1 MAAHR
6 GGRVGSR
13 QGPGQGGEDV
23 GPWARVGGEDCRVEG
38 GGHGPTVGGRRR
50 GRDRPRRYPA
60 VMPLTGDVDRLAE
73 AAFDGDRHTLAR
85 CITIVEEGRPGAAR
99 ALGLAYPRSGRA
111 YRIGLTGAPG
121 AGKST
126 LTDGLITALRRSG
139 DPVAVLAV
147 DPTSPFSGGAVLGDR
162 VRMQD
167 HASTPASSSAPWPA
181 GATSAACRRRLPR
194 RLTLLDAAGFPFV
207 LIETVGVGQD
217 EVEVADAADT
227 TVVVLTPGWGDGVQA
242 AKAGIL
248 EIGDVFVVNK
258 ADRPG
263 VDDAVADLRTMLAMG
278 GERPWAPPIL
288 TTVASR
294 GPAWPNCSMPSWRTG
309 PTWRPA
315 AAWRRAGGPGGAVS
329 CAPPWP
335 PSWRGAPPRRPP
347 PRSTAAWSPLVEQG
361 QLDPWTAAE
370 RLLGAVASP

>member
-1 MAAHR
+1 
-6 GGRVGSR
+6 
-13 QGPGQGGEDV
+13 
-23 GPWARVGGEDCRVEG
+23 
-38 GGHGPTVGGRRR
+38 
-50 GRDRPRRYPA
+50 
-60 VMPLTGDVDRLAE
+60 MPLSADVDHLSE
-73 AAFDGDRHTLAR
+73 AAFDGDRRALAR
-85 CITIVEEGRPGAAR
+85 LITVVEEGRPGAAR

-126 LTDGLITALRRSG
+126 LTDGLIAALRRDG
-139 DPVAVLAV
+139 GPVGVLAV

-162 VRMQD
+162 VRMQG
-167 HASTPASSSAPWPA
+167 HASDPGVFIRSMASR
-181 GATSAACRRRLPR
+181 GHLGGLSAAAPKA
-194 RLTLLDAAGFPFV
+194 LTLLDAAGFPFL

-248 EIGDVFVVNK
+248 EIGDIFVVNK

-294 GPAWPNCSMPSWRTG
+294 GSGVAELLDAILAHRAHLQAGAGLEEGRRARRRGELRSAL
-309 PTWRPA
+309 A
-315 AAWRRAGGPGGAVS
+315 AALARRAADAASNPE
-329 CAPPWP
+329 
-335 PSWRGAPPRRPP
+335 RR
-347 PRSTAAWSPLVEQG
+347 RLIDLVEEG
-361 QLDPWTAAE
+361 QLDPWAAAE

>member
-1 MAAHR
+1 
-6 GGRVGSR
+6 
-13 QGPGQGGEDV
+13 
-23 GPWARVGGEDCRVEG
+23 
-38 GGHGPTVGGRRR
+38 
-50 GRDRPRRYPA
+50 
-60 VMPLTGDVDRLAE
+60 MPLTGDVDRLAE
-73 AAFDGDRHTLAR
+73 AAFDGDRRALAR
-85 CITIVEEGRPGAAR
+85 LITIVEEGRPGAGR
-99 ALGLAYPRSGRA
+99 VLGLAYPRSGRA

-126 LTDGLITALRRSG
+126 LTDGLITALRRGG

-167 HASTPASSSAPWPA
+167 HASDAGVFIRSMASR
-181 GATSAACRRRLPR
+181 GHLGGLSAAAPKG
-194 RLTLLDAAGFPFV
+194 LTLLDAAGFPFV

-227 TVVVLTPGWGDGVQA
+227 TVVVLTPGWGDGIQA

-263 VDDAVADLRTMLAMG
+263 ADEAVADLRTMLAMG

-294 GPAWPNCSMPSWRTG
+294 GAGLAELLDTVLAHRAHLEAGGGLEEGRRARRRGELRTALASAYA
-309 PTWRPA
+309 RRA
-315 AAWRRAGGPGGAVS
+315 AADS
-329 CAPPWP
+329 
-335 PSWRGAPPRRPP
+335 GAPEHRRLV
-347 PRSTAAWSPLVEQG
+347 ALVEQG
-361 QLDPWTAAE
+361 QLDPWAAAE
-370 RLLGAVASP
+370 RLLGEVAST

>member
-1 MAAHR
+1 
-6 GGRVGSR
+6 
-13 QGPGQGGEDV
+13 
-23 GPWARVGGEDCRVEG
+23 
-38 GGHGPTVGGRRR
+38 
-50 GRDRPRRYPA
+50 
-60 VMPLTGDVDRLAE
+60 MPLTGDVDRLAE
-73 AAFDGDRHTLAR
+73 AAFDGDRRALAR
-85 CITIVEEGRPGAAR
+85 LITIVEEGRPGAAR

-126 LTDGLITALRRSG
+126 LTDGLIAALRRTG
-139 DPVAVLAV
+139 APVAVLAV

-167 HASTPASSSAPWPA
+167 HASDSGVFIRSMASR
-181 GATSAACRRRLPR
+181 GHLGGLSAAAPKG
-194 RLTLLDAAGFPFV
+194 LTLLDAAGFPYL

-227 TVVVLTPGWGDGVQA
+227 TVVVLTPGWGDGIQA

-278 GERPWAPPIL
+278 GERAWAPPIL

-294 GPAWPNCSMPSWRTG
+294 NSGVGELLEAVLAHRAHLESGAGLEQTRLARRRAELRAALAAVLARRSV
-309 PTWRPA
+309 A
-315 AAWRRAGGPGGAVS
+315 AAEAPEHRRLVA
-329 CAPPWP
+329 
-335 PSWRGAPPRRPP
+335 
-347 PRSTAAWSPLVEQG
+347 LVEQG

-370 RLLGAVASP
+370 RLLGGVASP

>member
-1 MAAHR
+1 
-6 GGRVGSR
+6 
-13 QGPGQGGEDV
+13 
-23 GPWARVGGEDCRVEG
+23 
-38 GGHGPTVGGRRR
+38 
-50 GRDRPRRYPA
+50 
-60 VMPLTGDVDRLAE
+60 MPLTGDVDRLAE
-73 AAFDGDRHTLAR
+73 AAFDGDRRAVAR
-85 CITIVEEGRPGAAR
+85 LITVVEEGRPGAAR

-126 LTDGLITALRRSG
+126 LTDGLISALRRRG
-139 DPVAVLAV
+139 DRVAVLAV

-167 HASTPASSSAPWPA
+167 HASDPGVFIRSMASR
-181 GATSAACRRRLPR
+181 GHLGGLSAAAPKG
-194 RLTLLDAAGFPFV
+194 LTLLDAAGFPFV

-294 GPAWPNCSMPSWRTG
+294 GGGVAELLDAIEAHRAHLEVG
-309 PTWRPA
+309 GRLEEGRRGRRRGELRAALAAVLARRAAEA
-315 AAWRRAGGPGGAVS
+315 AAAPEHRRVAS
-329 CAPPWP
+329 
-335 PSWRGAPPRRPP
+335 
-347 PRSTAAWSPLVEQG
+347 LVEQG

-370 RLLGAVASP
+370 RLLGEVASP